1 MGKIDLFSKVLFGIL
16 LVGILGLVTLIWV
29 ETRDKEFPKDSFSI
43 VRLEEPNFDGFY
55 KKAKVKDKVN
65 LELLSKS
72 PNGITDDE
80 IWLSKYGEGM
90 TKRIICNFTPGG
102 PQATKKIRNIVP
114 LKCDGLYRRY
124 VELKD
129 GYNVIYYGP
138 KCTSDESDNF
148 GVDPTLIVI
157 TDPAVESVMYAFDFS
172 KFSVSQYAKEEDLD
186 FVAISVSDV
195 EIENNILYAC
205 VYHST
210 YAESSSEYNGYL
222 VAIDLRTLTL
232 KWMSQPLTCNSS
244 FLIHKDVIFTGYGF
258 TNEDDYL
265 YVLDKETGDRIYSRK
280 LDKAPGGFS
289 IIENTL
295 YVRTYSLDYS
305 FRIVEL

>member
-16 LVGILGLVTLIWV
+16 LFGILGLVTLIWV

-55 KKAKVKDKVN
+55 KKAKVKNRVN

-72 PNGITDDE
+72 PNGITDNE
-80 IWLSKYGEGM
+80 IWLNKYNKGM
-90 TKRIICNFTPGG
+90 AKRIRYTFTFGD
-102 PQATKKIRNIVP
+102 PQATKEIKDIVP
-114 LKCDGLYRRY
+114 LKCDGLYRRTI
-124 VELKD
+124 EMLD

-148 GVDPTLIVI
+148 GIDPTLVVV
-157 TDPAVESVMYAFDFS
+157 TDPKIESVMYAFDFS
-172 KFSVSQYAKEEDLD
+172 KFSVSQYAKEEELD
-186 FVAISVSDV
+186 FVSIWVSDV
-195 EIENNILYAC
+195 EIEDNILYAC
-205 VYHST
+205 VCHST
-210 YAESSSEYNGYL
+210 YSASSGGYNAYL
-222 VAIDLRTLTL
+222 VAINLKTSTI
-232 KWMSQPLTCNSS
+232 KWMTKPLTCNAS
-244 FLIHKDVIFTGYGF
+244 FRIYKDVIFTGYGF
-258 TNEDDYL
+258 TNEDDYI

-280 LDKAPGGFS
+280 LDKAPSYFS
-289 IIENTL
+289 IIEDTL